1 MRTSPPDNALRSEQ
15 GVAVNLRSVGYAVD
29 DVSQRATYFW
39 VNDTRTHACTRV
51 GSPALR
57 FAARLQGGLRD
68 KRSISRAHVVP
79 YQRRARAL
87 ALFLA
92 HALATKAHRTRHT
105 GTQALTRSS

>member
-39 VNDTRTHACTRV
+39 VNDTRTDACTRV
-51 GSPALR
+51 GPPALR

-79 YQRRARAL
+79 YNG
-87 ALFLA
+87 A
-92 HALATKAHRTRHT
+92 HALWHSSSPVHSQRTLTARMHA
-105 GTQALTRSS
+105 GTQAHR